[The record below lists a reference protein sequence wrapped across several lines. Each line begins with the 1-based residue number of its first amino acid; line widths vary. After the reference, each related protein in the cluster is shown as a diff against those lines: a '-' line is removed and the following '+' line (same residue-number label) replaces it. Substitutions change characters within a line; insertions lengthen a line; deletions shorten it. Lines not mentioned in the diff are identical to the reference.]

1 VPRSRATAL
10 PPDQR
15 RESIIDA
22 VVPLLAER
30 GAAVTTA
37 EIAEAAGV
45 AEGTIFTVFD
55 DKASVI
61 RAAFVEVLDPA
72 PSLKSI
78 EGIDPT
84 LPLEGQVLAAV
95 RILIGRGA
103 DVVGV
108 AAALRALPPPKEHD
122 TGIVEAAR
130 DAAGR
135 IQLALAGLLEA
146 HAPQLRLEPADVATA
161 IQALVWHSSHAMAAN
176 PIDAESITDIA
187 LHGSLRPEVHP
198 C

>member
-1 VPRSRATAL
+1 MTRQRAIAL

-55 DKASVI
+55 DKASVVK
-61 RAAFVEVLDPA
+61 AAFLAVLDPVPA
-72 PSLKSI
+72 VEAI

-84 LPLEGQVLAAV
+84 LTLDDQVLAAV
-95 RILIGRGA
+95 RILTERGA

-108 AAALRALPPPKEHD
+108 AAALRALPPPKDHD
-122 TGIVEAAR
+122 TGIV
-130 DAAGR
+130 DAAVEASSR
-135 IQLALAGLLEA
+135 IQAALTALLDR
-146 HAPQLRLEPADVATA
+146 HADELRLLPADVAA
-161 IQALVWHSSHAMAAN
+161 ALQAMIWHASHTMAAN
-176 PIDAESITDIA
+176 PQTPDSVVDIV
-187 LHGSLRPEVHP
+187 LHGALVREPVP

>member
-1 VPRSRATAL
+1 M
-10 PPDQR
+10 
-15 RESIIDA
+15 
-22 VVPLLAER
+22 PLLAER

-55 DKASVI
+55 DKASVVK
-61 RAAFVEVLDPA
+61 AAFVDVLDPA
-72 PSLKSI
+72 PALAAMS
-78 EGIDPT
+78 GIDRT

-95 RILIGRGA
+95 RILIDRGA
-103 DVVGV
+103 DVVAV

-122 TGIVEAAR
+122 TGIVDAAR

-135 IQLALAGLLEA
+135 IQLALSGLLES
-146 HAPQLRLEPADVATA
+146 HAPDLRLEPAAVATA

-176 PIDAESITDIA
+176 PIDAESITDIV
-187 LHGSLRPEVHP
+187 LHGSLRPEARP